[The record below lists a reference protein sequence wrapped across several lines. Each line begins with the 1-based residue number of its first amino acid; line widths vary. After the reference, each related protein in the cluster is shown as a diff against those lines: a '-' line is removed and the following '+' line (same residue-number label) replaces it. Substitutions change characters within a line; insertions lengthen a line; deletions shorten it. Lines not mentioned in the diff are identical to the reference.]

1 MDKIIQIK
9 DIFGS
14 KLAKFVVYILIAT
27 LCIYY
32 HQRVIDIGNILIAGF
47 IENPFAII
55 FILLLVIKKII
66 FVKSDK
72 ESNKKMEEYY
82 KEYTEYEYSHN
93 SKIFKGIKII
103 LVERMKKQEIVIK
116 IVNSGDKTLQY
127 IKGIINL
134 YKSGNEFIS
143 CKISELPIEYN
154 QLRKNTEGIIKAI
167 PLNEENQF
175 WTGFDIH
182 IDEIEFQEGERE
194 CDFEIEG
201 KYFTRNSLWILS
213 YFDMYDNKLLW
224 FKTKYN
230 LWWLKDKVKKIV
242 SVIRFYCSQKVYLFG
257 HEFSPEGIAKYK
269 KDKRKKWF
277 CRIVLSLL
285 AIFLILV
292 IGLSTLQFIKF
303 IVLFLSQTSDYVIKW
318 FDLDLPPK

>member
-14 KLAKFVVYILIAT
+14 KLAKYVVYILITT

-32 HQRVIDIGNILIAGF
+32 HQRVLDIGNILIAGF

-55 FILLLVIKKII
+55 LILLLIIKKIL

-72 ESNKKMEEYY
+72 ESNEKMEEYY

-103 LVERMKKQEIVIK
+103 LIERMKNQEIVIK
-116 IVNSGDKTLQY
+116 IVNSGGKTLQY

-143 CKISELPIEYN
+143 CKIGELPIEYN

-194 CDFEIEG
+194 CDFDIEG
-201 KYFTRNSLWILS
+201 KYFARNSLWILS
-213 YFDMYDNKLLW
+213 YFDMYDNKVLW

-230 LWWLKDKVKKIV
+230 LWWLKDKVKKIA
-242 SVIRFYCSQKVYLFG
+242 SIIRFYCSQKVYLFG
-257 HEFSPEGIAKYK
+257 HEFSPEGMAKYK

-277 CRIVLSLL
+277 CRIVFSLL

-292 IGLSTLQFIKF
+292 IGLSMLQFIKF